1 MSNLVY
7 IYILFFTDNVF
18 AEKHLKIKQFDKTTA
33 KIYVQ
38 KPIDREEMARFTFN
52 ITVEDCSPIKTYNVC
67 RKGSYEH
74 FPSDRLEVTV
84 VVGDLNDN
92 PPIFTKSKISKGL
105 RQKVEV
111 GKLVFKLEVFF
122 ISLIRPLD

>member
-1 MSNLVY
+1 M
-7 IYILFFTDNVF
+7 FFTDKF
-18 AEKHLKIKQFDKTTA
+18 AEKHLVIKHFDNTTA

-52 ITVEDCSPIKTYNVC
+52 ITVEDCSLIKTYDVC
-67 RKGSYEH
+67 KKGSYEH
-74 FPSDRLEVTV
+74 FSSDRLEVTV

-111 GKLVFKLEVFF
+111 GKLVFKLEVQVFF